1 MDSFRDSSP
10 MIYVFDSY
18 QCKMLIVDRMRKE
31 INDECKTFDLFLDIL
46 EGFPMGIT
54 IAFCDSWQNLYDIII
69 LGSSSCKP

>member
-1 MDSFRDSSP
+1 

-54 IAFCDSWQNLYDIII
+54 IAFCDS
-69 LGSSSCKP
+69 